1 MSMRR
6 AILGILTAACMMSAC
21 RSRDEV
27 PFSMDP
33 VVNVEAL
40 WQIIDTKYCYIEDK
54 GINWAAIHDEYIARA
69 AQLKTG
75 DQLALFDLCASML
88 DSLRDGHVNLY
99 SDFDRSYNTAW
110 YDTLPANYD
119 TRLQALYLQDY
130 RIAGGLYYCTIDNGS
145 TGYVYYSSFTND
157 VSPTQLGWIFSAF
170 KDCKGLIIDVR
181 NNGGGNMTNAYRL
194 AAPFFTSDQTIG
206 YWQHKTGTGHKDFSA
221 LEPMTLEVSWAPNK
235 WDKPVVVLCN
245 RLTYSAAN
253 LFVSMMRYAD
263 QSTIVG
269 GLSGGGGGMPMSYE
283 LPCGWMVRFS
293 SVRMVD
299 RDKRDIEQGIQ
310 PDILITMHSE
320 DKDDIIEKAIELINK
335 Q

>member
-1 MSMRR
+1 MSIGRSI
-6 AILGILTAACMMSAC
+6 AVILAAVCMMSGC

-27 PFSMDP
+27 TYTLDP
-33 VVNVEAL
+33 VTNVESL

-54 GINWAAIHDEYIARA
+54 GIDWAAIHDTYIAQA
-69 AQLKTG
+69 AQFKAG

-99 SDFDRSYNTAW
+99 SAFDRSFNTAW
-110 YDTLPANYD
+110 YDSLPANYD
-119 TRLQALYLQDY
+119 SGLQALYLRDY
-130 RIAGGLYYCTIDNGS
+130 RIAGGLYYCTVDNGQV
-145 TGYVYYSSFTND
+145 GYIYYSSFTND
-157 VSPTQLGWIFSAF
+157 VSATQLGWIFSAF
-170 KDCKGLIIDVR
+170 ENCKGLIIDVR
-181 NNGGGNMTNAYRL
+181 NNGGGDITNAYRL

-221 LEPMTLEVSWAPNK
+221 LEPMRLEVSWAPNK

-245 RLTYSAAN
+245 RLSYSAAN
-253 LFVSMMRYAD
+253 LYVSMMRYAD
-263 QSTIVG
+263 CSTIVG

-299 RDKRDIEQGIQ
+299 REQRDIEQGIR
-310 PDILITMHSE
+310 PDVMLTMQSE